1 MEGMSILVPRTPMVM
16 IQRLGDVATAASTA
30 THFNAGLVQYM
41 SPSDQTTPSSRN
53 YSCRPQYK
61 FVNSKKPSKKRDPAS
76 RASTRRHAKRGTNAK
91 LKWNRYATTS
101 TDQPPRVTVLT
112 DSSVPPSLGLST
124 ALSTFRYPF
133 DMRPGTHALLE
144 QYLTH
149 ATNRMYPLQSCFKS
163 SPFRSPQWFHFAV
176 NDAAMLHGVLFAGAV
191 YVALLQG
198 KRETRDTMYHENEAI
213 SIVQKRL
220 GTSDSNFDD
229 ARYPAVDTLERK
241 HVKSS
246 ALSPSKAAPVSS
258 SVSQRLPPVLTN
270 NRADITGAIDYAE
283 RPYLDFE
290 RSTNDSIWSNVPIE
304 VLHRTATE
312 MSELLKISDLHPSL
326 IPTMINLAYFTLAI
340 KENKTKRT
348 SFFDPIMFSEDL
360 HRIEHNLLSF
370 PTTLPANSSDTSLDT
385 AVRFGALLYTKS
397 VLQEFPNST
406 TGPSILLARLQE
418 SLSEIEISVSV
429 TPLLAWLSLIGG
441 VLSIGERRQW
451 FVARLRMLRE
461 TNRVT
466 SLEEL
471 AGGINR
477 LLCLRNAF
485 ENVCEDVW
493 LDVVNNA
500 GSNSGE
506 EP

>member
-220 GTSDSNFDD
+220 GTSDYNFDD
-229 ARYPAVDTLERK
+229 AILGTISCLALGEVGPPFIAFK
-241 HVKSS
+241 HRS
-246 ALSPSKAAPVSS
+246 A
-258 SVSQRLPPVLTN
+258 R
-270 NRADITGAIDYAE
+270 
-283 RPYLDFE
+283 
-290 RSTNDSIWSNVPIE
+290 
-304 VLHRTATE
+304 
-312 MSELLKISDLHPSL
+312 
-326 IPTMINLAYFTLAI
+326 
-340 KENKTKRT
+340 
-348 SFFDPIMFSEDL
+348 
-360 HRIEHNLLSF
+360 
-370 PTTLPANSSDTSLDT
+370 
-385 AVRFGALLYTKS
+385 
-397 VLQEFPNST
+397 
-406 TGPSILLARLQE
+406 
-418 SLSEIEISVSV
+418 
-429 TPLLAWLSLIGG
+429 
-441 VLSIGERRQW
+441 
-451 FVARLRMLRE
+451 
-461 TNRVT
+461 
-466 SLEEL
+466 
-471 AGGINR
+471 
-477 LLCLRNAF
+477 
-485 ENVCEDVW
+485 
-493 LDVVNNA
+493 
-500 GSNSGE
+500 
-506 EP
+506 

>member
-1 MEGMSILVPRTPMVM
+1 MLSNTVQLAKHSNPG
-16 IQRLGDVATAASTA
+16 STW
-30 THFNAGLVQYM
+30 
-41 SPSDQTTPSSRN
+41 
-53 YSCRPQYK
+53 K
-61 FVNSKKPSKKRDPAS
+61 S
-76 RASTRRHAKRGTNAK
+76 RA
-91 LKWNRYATTS
+91 
-101 TDQPPRVTVLT
+101 
-112 DSSVPPSLGLST
+112 
-124 ALSTFRYPF
+124 
-133 DMRPGTHALLE
+133 LE
-144 QYLTH
+144 SAH
-149 ATNRMYPLQSCFKS
+149 
-163 SPFRSPQWFHFAV
+163 
-176 NDAAMLHGVLFAGAV
+176 
-191 YVALLQG
+191 
-198 KRETRDTMYHENEAI
+198 
-213 SIVQKRL
+213 
-220 GTSDSNFDD
+220 